1 MTEVKEKIKKT
12 VLESRLYKDFSH
24 LTIELLKKQNAR
36 AEAIERANE
45 IIQSE
50 VEELATELTDQFFHL
65 MLKFMV
71 KKSST

>member
-24 LTIELLKKQNAR
+24 LTVELLKKQNAR

-45 IIQSE
+45 IIQGE
-50 VEELATELTDQFFHL
+50 VEELVTELTDQFFHL

-71 KKSST
+71 KKSNT

>member
-24 LTIELLKKQNAR
+24 LTVELLKKQNAK

-45 IIQSE
+45 IIQGE
-50 VEELATELTDQFFHL
+50 VEELVTELTDQFFHL

-71 KKSST
+71 KKSNT